1 MTITSY
7 SWGAM
12 AELVYASV
20 LGTDSSRIKSS
31 SLFCPTNGRHASLI
45 DKCDLV
51 GKTVCNTVCNR
62 INEYEIGV
70 KKVAVVLGFGNST
83 ILRNYHHFSTYSQA
97 NIIVVVKRLLFL
109 FLKYQP
115 LRYSIRL
122 ANVRNKA
129 RTTMQTTT
137 LAYNF
142 LRRMFTLCPKTIN
155 LI

>member
-31 SLFCPTNGRHASLI
+31 SLFCPTNERHASLI
-45 DKCDLV
+45 DKCDFV
-51 GKTVCNTVCNR
+51 GKTVCILVCNR

-97 NIIVVVKRLLFL
+97 NIIVVIQRLLFL

-115 LRYSIRL
+115 LRYSISL